1 MASTYL
7 SPHKKIIFVFSI
19 LVFLALAGS
28 VFGLFQTSYQ
38 ATINITPN
46 PQEIDVNFETQVAN
60 GQNKEFLSGKTFQII
75 KQGEID
81 KKAEASVS
89 MKDYSEGKIIL
100 TNNTWNNINFVA
112 GTRFKSP
119 NGLIYRAVNRIH
131 IPARG
136 QTEILVRA
144 DKMGKEYDI
153 GPSIFTIPGLK
164 SSALKENITAKSNS
178 PMTGGI
184 KESGVIM
191 QTDID
196 NAYKE
201 LKEKLYNQATQEI
214 RDKITNSDFE
224 LAVNSK
230 TIEKQANA
238 TAGDEKTNFKVN
250 MKLNIQ
256 AVALL
261 EKNILEYAQKNLEEK
276 IGLGKTLA
284 AIEPNSLSYRLKN
297 YNSEQDKA
305 ELEIQLRGYTTINDK
320 IPFLDKSKLKNQ
332 NIKEVENYLLSFKSI
347 AKVNIKVWPPF
358 IENKIPN
365 NPEKIKINILN
376 LK

>member
-261 EKNILEYAQKNLEEK
+261 EKDILEYAQKNLEEK

>member
-261 EKNILEYAQKNLEEK
+261 EKDILEYAQKNLEEK

-332 NIKEVENYLLSFKSI
+332 NIKEVENYLLSFKGI

>member
-164 SSALKENITAKSNS
+164 SSALKENITAKSTS

-261 EKNILEYAQKNLEEK
+261 EKDILEYAQKNLEEK